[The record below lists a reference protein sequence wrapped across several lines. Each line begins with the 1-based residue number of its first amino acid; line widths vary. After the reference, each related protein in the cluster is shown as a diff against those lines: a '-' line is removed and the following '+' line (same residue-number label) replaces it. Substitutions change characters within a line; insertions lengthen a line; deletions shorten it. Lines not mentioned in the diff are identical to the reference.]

1 MLGDVFL
8 QIDWLHTEL
17 GIDPPAIDNTLPVA
31 SSSTLAVPAYTLL
44 RSSSACSKRPPSV
57 DPFLEPTG
65 TPTPSCQGRSDAKL
79 LFRSVS
85 PTPSSPSDPSTDTVR
100 EFQHAFSRFLQILDS
115 SSTPDPVPTTLLNSL
130 AVEPTHKM
138 MLYAE
143 QRCSELTE
151 MKKRKES
158 HIQAMYDQLESLWRR
173 MGVDDAAM
181 DTFVEVSDT
190 GSGLGSR

>member
-1 MLGDVFL
+1 
-8 QIDWLHTEL
+8 
-17 GIDPPAIDNTLPVA
+17 
-31 SSSTLAVPAYTLL
+31 
-44 RSSSACSKRPPSV
+44 
-57 DPFLEPTG
+57 
-65 TPTPSCQGRSDAKL
+65 
-79 LFRSVS
+79 
-85 PTPSSPSDPSTDTVR
+85 
-100 EFQHAFSRFLQILDS
+100 
-115 SSTPDPVPTTLLNSL
+115 
-130 AVEPTHKM
+130 M